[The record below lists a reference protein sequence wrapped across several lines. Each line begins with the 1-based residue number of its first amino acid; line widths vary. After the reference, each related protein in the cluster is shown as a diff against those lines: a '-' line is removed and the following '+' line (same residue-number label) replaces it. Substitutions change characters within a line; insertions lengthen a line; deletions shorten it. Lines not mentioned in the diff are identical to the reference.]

1 MWLRPAQAWAPTP
14 GQPRRRGPT
23 AVDLAQ
29 PARHE
34 RQERPLVQARL
45 RPRALRRQ
53 GPSLVRSP
61 SQPGPSDPH
70 KIIRFVSDGQ
80 PITAKGKLAAFLLAL
95 IAAGSEGV
103 AHVDCMPWQLN
114 PGDAAKELRDRG
126 VRIETRRGTPS
137 RWILCSQVR
146 QVQP

>member
-1 MWLRPAQAWAPTP
+1 MNWPIEKGGVAAPP
-14 GQPRRRGPT
+14 
-23 AVDLAQ
+23 V
-29 PARHE
+29 PARRE
-34 RQERPLVQARL
+34 ASGSIGLYD
-45 RPRALRRQ
+45 
-53 GPSLVRSP
+53 
-61 SQPGPSDPH
+61 GPSDPH

-95 IAAGSEGV
+95 IAAGEKGV